1 MYQLTDKVCLV
12 TGAARGIGRAIA
24 EKFANEGACVYALD
38 LPSAVFETTENKI
51 TVSGGEIIH
60 IKADITN
67 SENVRSS
74 FMRIKKER
82 GSLDVLANNAAI
94 ISYEMLGMITKNT
107 LRKIFE
113 VDVFA
118 MIEMIQYASRLMA
131 RKNNGSIINMASI
144 VGTNGAAGQ
153 LAYSAAKGAVTAL
166 TKSAAK
172 ELAPQNIRVNAV
184 APGMVATKRLVAE
197 MSGRFDNK
205 MENIGLGRMAS
216 PEDIANVYAFLASE
230 AAGYISGQ
238 VIGVDGCMVL

>member
-1 MYQLTDKVCLV
+1 
-12 TGAARGIGRAIA
+12 
-24 EKFANEGACVYALD
+24 
-38 LPSAVFETTENKI
+38 
-51 TVSGGEIIH
+51 
-60 IKADITN
+60 
-67 SENVRSS
+67 
-74 FMRIKKER
+74 
-82 GSLDVLANNAAI
+82 
-94 ISYEMLGMITKNT
+94 MLGMITKNT
-107 LRKIFE
+107 LRKMFE

-131 RKNNGSIINMASI
+131 RKNKGSIINMASI